1 MLLGNKKKKKKLGT
15 ISKEQLLTLL
25 AEWYP
30 EIRNKNS

>member
-1 MLLGNKKKKKKLGT
+1 MLLGNKKKKKLGT